1 MIKVL
6 FYATELDEYKSYL
19 QYNYYEEPLTIKD
32 FRAIEDKIK
41 LSSPIF
47 NYANFFRDGI
57 DLFDVSVELG
67 SSDDYYGFVPD
78 TREAMQALTISI
90 KRVGNQEPPLLQ
102 NGITIEF
109 NKYTCKE
116 IKIYTSEEEVLAHR
130 QDDNGL
136 PEINEFVFPNYTP
149 KWNEQGRIDITVE
162 FSELIDDSP
171 FNIKGVA
178 LGKVLDL
185 DIKSFDMIHETN
197 PISDDLAINETN
209 ITAVIKKEFVPQ
221 EGQKIIVYNDSEI
234 VEEDILKSI
243 EETEMDV
250 YKIKARS
257 KVDVLDSKNRYY
269 PATISS
275 YGTRDG
281 SINADWNNMAIFP
294 RGVGDEE
301 RLLDAERFDI
311 PQIIEG
317 NRLSAFLPYGTERK
331 MLQQIAWASCCGI
344 DTTYKKKIALVPYFA
359 SETTVPDIVIH
370 NSDNRTLK
378 TSIKEGEKYSSVI
391 WEWTNYVRNDGEIIT
406 LTEAIPKRVSKGR
419 YVTEFESNKPVNAR
433 YIEEY
438 DDYVTLENNVYFEQ
452 PDPYTIR
459 VINDKILVNPVV
471 IKGHKYNETKI
482 SIDIPTGVQ
491 SEKTLKITKQNLY
504 PYILSSITNNGDPNV
519 SENERFLQTEKVKQL
534 KKWYQKNNTLSATVV
549 DNNNEIR
556 LGKVLKIQLK
566 KGDYFQGI
574 ITKITR
580 NNINDYHIVKLEA
593 HEWN

>member
-19 QYNYYEEPLTIKD
+19 EYPSDVEPLTIKD
-32 FRAIEDKIK
+32 FSVIEEQIK
-41 LSSPIF
+41 LSAPIF

-78 TREAMQALTISI
+78 TRAAIQALTISI
-90 KRVGNQEPPLLQ
+90 ERVNNQEPPLLQ

-109 NKYTCKE
+109 NKYTCKG
-116 IKIYTSEEEVLAHR
+116 IAIYTSEGEELAYR
-130 QDDNGL
+130 WNEEGL
-136 PEINEFVFPNYTP
+136 PERNEFVFPNYTP
-149 KWNEQGRIDITVE
+149 KWNEQGSIDITVE
-162 FSELIDDSP
+162 FSGHLKDGP

-209 ITAVIKKEFVPQ
+209 VTAVIKKEFVPQ

-243 EETEMDV
+243 EETEIDV

-257 KVDVLDSKNRYY
+257 KIDILDSKNRYY
-269 PATISS
+269 PSMLSS
-275 YGTRDG
+275 KGTNDG
-281 SINADWNNMAIFP
+281 SINADWNNMSIFP
-294 RGVGDEE
+294 QGM
-301 RLLDAERFDI
+301 LDAERFSV
-311 PQIIEG
+311 PQAIEG

-331 MLQQIAWASCCGI
+331 MLQQIAWASCCGV

-391 WEWTNYVRNDGEIIT
+391 WEWTNYVRNDVEIVT
-406 LTEAIPKRVSKGR
+406 LTEALPKRVSKGR
-419 YVTEFESNKPVNAR
+419 YVSEFESNKPVNAR
-433 YIEEY
+433 YIEDY
-438 DDYVTLENNVYFEQ
+438 DEFWRDFYDAYFEQ
-452 PDPYTIR
+452 PDPYHIR
-459 VINDKILVNPVV
+459 VIINTPTHEYQPVV

-549 DNNNEIR
+549 DNNNEIS

-580 NNINDYHIVKLEA
+580 NNVNDYHIVKLEA

>member
-19 QYNYYEEPLTIKD
+19 EYLNDALTIKD
-32 FRAIEDKIK
+32 FSVVEDKIR
-41 LSSPIF
+41 LSTPIF

-78 TREAMQALTISI
+78 TREAIQALTISI
-90 KRVGNQEPPLLQ
+90 ERVGDQKPPLLQ

-109 NKYTCKE
+109 NKYTCKG
-116 IKIYTSEEEVLAHR
+116 ITIYTSEEELGSR
-130 QDDNGL
+130 WDDNGL

-149 KWNEQGRIDITVE
+149 TWNEQGSIDITVE
-162 FSELIDDSP
+162 FFGLIDDSP

-209 ITAVIKKEFVPQ
+209 VTAVIKKEFVPQ

-243 EETEMDV
+243 EETEMDI

-257 KVDVLDSKNRYY
+257 KVDILDSKNRYY

-275 YGTRDG
+275 YGTGDG

-294 RGVGDEE
+294 QGM
-301 RLLDAERFDI
+301 LDAERFGI
-311 PQIIEG
+311 PQAIEG

-344 DTTYKKKIALVPYFA
+344 DTTYKKKITLVPYFA
-359 SETTVPDIVIH
+359 RETTVPDIVIH

-391 WEWTNYVRNDGEIIT
+391 WEWTNYVRNNDEIVT
-406 LTEAIPKRVSKGR
+406 LTEALPKRVSKGY
-419 YVTEFESNKPVNAR
+419 YVSEFESNKPVNAR
-433 YIEEY
+433 YIEDY
-438 DDYVTLENNVYFEQ
+438 KDYVTLGNNVYFEQ

-459 VINDKILVNPVV
+459 VINDGILVNPVV

-491 SEKTLKITKQNLY
+491 SEKTLKITKQDLY
-504 PYILSSITNNGDPNV
+504 PYILSLITKDDESTV
-519 SENERFLQTEKVKQL
+519 SEDERFLQTEKVKQL